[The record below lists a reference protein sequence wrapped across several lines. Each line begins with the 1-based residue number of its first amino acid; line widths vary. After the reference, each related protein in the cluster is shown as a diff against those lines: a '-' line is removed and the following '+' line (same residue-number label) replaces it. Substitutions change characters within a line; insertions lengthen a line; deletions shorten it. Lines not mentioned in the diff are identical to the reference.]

1 MDNSKIRGRDAILQV
16 GRQLY
21 GDAFDLASESDLEMY
36 KFAFE
41 KFLKMHQGKD
51 KKGVILVGDYG
62 VGKTALMRVMQRL
75 FKDSNAKF
83 KYVSAYE
90 LRDLSEELTL
100 SQIKEMYG
108 YDLKHDLY
116 IDDIGA
122 NIDVRRYGNVVN
134 VIAEIISERYDL
146 FIDSGFRTHF
156 TTNLIPLDKDLEV
169 ETDISLEK
177 AYSKRMVDRIVEM
190 CSCYIIAD
198 GKSKRK

>member
-1 MDNSKIRGRDAILQV
+1 MQV

-41 KFLKMHQGKD
+41 KFLKMHQGAD
-51 KKGVILVGDYG
+51 KKGIILVGDYG

-75 FKDSNAKF
+75 FKDSNARF

-90 LRDLSEELTL
+90 LRDLSEEMTL
-100 SQIKEMYG
+100 SQIKELYG

-122 NIDVRRYGNVVN
+122 NIDVKRYGNVVN

-146 FIDSGFRTHF
+146 FVESGFRTHF
-156 TTNLIPLDKDLEV
+156 TTNLIPLDKHLEV